1 MSKPVKSQG
10 GVGLKLNRETEST
23 APKKRNHLGKVSTET
38 SSGLNADTT
47 GAGLRIEEQATL
59 IGLKSVPQTHRTA
72 DLQSDQGLRQATNKG
87 STSIPSK
94 ANATASASRKRLYF
108 NARTGQTTKR
118 LHFHEAKRSPVKQA
132 AGSAYKLADRTT
144 PGGGDSVDPSRESL
158 RVTETC
164 ARNSVYHAASGSK
177 KLHQRRKLRNANAS
191 LKMNAP
197 AQTHENSAFPGSANP
212 ISKRIQKKNIQ
223 KKYAAAKHGRFANVP
238 GPNLASQATRPGSVA
253 VRRSSKLAGK
263 AKELVHYLKKKLF
276 GLVALV
282 ACIVLLPI
290 ILLPSCG
297 MVMGGSTG
305 IIESMTYQAE
315 DDAMLAAEAAYCE
328 MEADLQQRLNNYEG
342 QHDYDE
348 YHFELDSIEH
358 DPYVLISMLCA
369 AFPGAWTLEEV
380 SPTLESWFSMQYTL
394 TETVVEEVRE
404 TDPTDPT
411 NPTEPVPTEPEP
423 TQPPSPPRPPGPTPQ
438 PQSQDDI
445 TDGSSTSTYTI
456 CTVTLKN
463 FNLSHIPVYIFS
475 QEQLETYST
484 YMACLGNREDL
495 FPDSAYIGQY
505 GEGSYMDYS
514 IPTEAL
520 DDAVFAA
527 MMTEARK
534 YLGYPYVW
542 GGSTPSTSFD
552 CSGFV
557 SWVINHT
564 IVNGVPY
571 WGDIGRRGAYGLY
584 VYCTPTS
591 TPHPGDLVFFENTYS
606 ATPQPPCTHV
616 GIYVG
621 VNPENGHRMMIHCG
635 DPISFADLSSSYWTE
650 HLYGYGHIPDP

>member
-23 APKKRNHLGKVSTET
+23 APKQRNHLGKFSTET
-38 SSGLNADTT
+38 SSGMKADTT
-47 GAGLRIEEQATL
+47 GGGLRTEEQATL
-59 IGLKSVPQTHRTA
+59 KGLKSVPQTHHTA
-72 DLQSDQGLRQATNKG
+72 DLQSDQGLRQATDIG
-87 STSIPSK
+87 STTIPSK
-94 ANATASASRKRLYF
+94 ENATASAPRKRLYF
-108 NARTGQTTKR
+108 NARTGQTTNR
-118 LHFHEAKRSPVKQA
+118 LRFHEANRSPVKQA
-132 AGSAYKLADRTT
+132 ASSAFQLADRTT

-158 RVTETC
+158 RVAETS
-164 ARNSVYHAASGSK
+164 ARSAVYHAVSGSN
-177 KLHQRRKLRNANAS
+177 KLHQRRKLRNASAK
-191 LKMNAP
+191 LNAP
-197 AQTHENSAFPGSANP
+197 AQTSENSAFPGSTNQ

-223 KKYAAAKHGRFANVP
+223 KKYAAAKHGRSVNVP
-238 GPNLASQATRPGSVA
+238 GPNLASKSTRPGTGFA
-253 VRRSSKLAGK
+253 RRSSILAKKGK
-263 AKELVHYLKKKLF
+263 EFVHYLKKKLF
-276 GLVALV
+276 GAVALV

-328 MEADLQQRLNNYEG
+328 MEAGLQQRLNNYED

-369 AFPGAWTLEEV
+369 AYPGAWTLEEV
-380 SPTLESWFSMQYTL
+380 TPTLESWFSMQYTL
-394 TETVVEEVRE
+394 TETVVEEVHE
-404 TDPTDPT
+404 TTPDPTDPT
-411 NPTEPVPTEPEP
+411 PTN
-423 TQPPSPPRPPGPTPQ
+423 PPSPRPPSPTPQ
-438 PQSQDDI
+438 PQSRDD
-445 TDGSSTSTYTI
+445 TADSSSNTSTYKI

-505 GEGSYMDYS
+505 GEGAYMDYA

-520 DDAVFAA
+520 EDAVFSA
-527 MMTEARK
+527 MMIEARK

-564 IVNGVPY
+564 IVNGEPY
-571 WGDIGRRGAYGLY
+571 WGNIGRRGAYGLY

-606 ATPQPPCTHV
+606 ANPQPPCTHV

>member
-1 MSKPVKSQG
+1 M
-10 GVGLKLNRETEST
+10 
-23 APKKRNHLGKVSTET
+23 
-38 SSGLNADTT
+38 
-47 GAGLRIEEQATL
+47 
-59 IGLKSVPQTHRTA
+59 
-72 DLQSDQGLRQATNKG
+72 
-87 STSIPSK
+87 
-94 ANATASASRKRLYF
+94 
-108 NARTGQTTKR
+108 
-118 LHFHEAKRSPVKQA
+118 
-132 AGSAYKLADRTT
+132 
-144 PGGGDSVDPSRESL
+144 
-158 RVTETC
+158 
-164 ARNSVYHAASGSK
+164 
-177 KLHQRRKLRNANAS
+177 
-191 LKMNAP
+191 
-197 AQTHENSAFPGSANP
+197 
-212 ISKRIQKKNIQ
+212 
-223 KKYAAAKHGRFANVP
+223 
-238 GPNLASQATRPGSVA
+238 
-253 VRRSSKLAGK
+253 
-263 AKELVHYLKKKLF
+263 KKKLF
-276 GLVALV
+276 GAVALV

-328 MEADLQQRLNNYEG
+328 MEAGLQQRLNNYED

-369 AFPGAWTLEEV
+369 AYPGAWTLEEV
-380 SPTLESWFSMQYTL
+380 TPTLESWFSMQYTL
-394 TETVVEEVRE
+394 TETVVEEVHE
-404 TDPTDPT
+404 TTPDPTDPT
-411 NPTEPVPTEPEP
+411 PTN
-423 TQPPSPPRPPGPTPQ
+423 PPSPRPPSPTPQ
-438 PQSQDDI
+438 PQSRDD
-445 TDGSSTSTYTI
+445 TADSSSNTSTYKI

-505 GEGSYMDYS
+505 GEGAYMDYA

-520 DDAVFAA
+520 EDAVFSA
-527 MMTEARK
+527 MMIEARK

-564 IVNGVPY
+564 IVNGEPY
-571 WGDIGRRGAYGLY
+571 WGNIGRRGAYGLY

-606 ATPQPPCTHV
+606 ANPQPPCTHV

>member
-158 RVTETC
+158 RVTETS
-164 ARNSVYHAASGSK
+164 ARSAVYHAVSGSN